1 MRSIQGESGNLPPKK
16 LNMLLQR
23 FPNKPHVSWK
33 WRNIFSDCSFW
44 ELCRSVL
51 EKFALLC
58 SIWRVKGKTLFS
70 FFGVI
75 VWVAVMLYLE
85 IKSSEENLAFCC
97 GLGTPSILE
106 PCNLLQTLEVLCSLS
121 RIKTFD
127 LSCIWRPLHHLVPLP
142 LDAPRI
148 LKPAYKQRFPS
159 PIICKYLVTTYFVH
173 SPCKLLPE

>member
-16 LNMLLQR
+16 LNTLLQR

-33 WRNIFSDCSFW
+33 WRNIFSDYRFW

-75 VWVAVMLYLE
+75 VWVAVMLYFE
-85 IKSSEENLAFCC
+85 IKSSQENLAFRC

-106 PCNLLQTLEVLCSLS
+106 PCNFLQTPEILCSLRRTKS
-121 RIKTFD
+121 FN
-127 LSCIWRPLHHLVPLP
+127 LSCIWSPLHHLVPLP
-142 LDAPRI
+142 LDVLWI
-148 LKPAYKQRFPS
+148 LKPAYKQRCPPHQPPPPS
-159 PIICKYLVTTYFVH
+159 SVSI
-173 SPCKLLPE
+173 